1 MDGAR
6 EVLQPIQFELQLFS
20 SGRGE
25 PVRLLVARGV
35 FELEA
40 LDPAILEEPPES
52 AEQRA
57 GAQADAAFADH
68 FDIFD
73 QGITV
78 ARHFRETHEDVQ
90 HGL

>member
-6 EVLQPIQFELQLFS
+6 QVFQPVQFELQLFS
-20 SGRGE
+20 SRRCE
-25 PVRLLVARGV
+25 PVGLLVARGV
-35 FELEA
+35 LHLEA

-90 HGL
+90 HGF